1 MNTITQTIIFLLMG
15 ALLVTAI
22 YRLASEAGTSFKAK
36 NHMAVAGWSVFVF
49 GISTRMMYLALG
61 YGVADPSMVL
71 PALGLLL
78 IFLFDTRLGQS
89 NLTPGS
95 RLVAFFNQV
104 RGHEPR
110 GH

>member
-1 MNTITQTIIFLLMG
+1 MNTIAQTIIFLLMG

-22 YRLASEAGTSFKAK
+22 YRLASEAGTSFRAK

-49 GISTRMMYLALG
+49 GISTRTMYIALG
-61 YGVADPSMVL
+61 YGVADLSMVL
-71 PALGLLL
+71 PSLGLLL
-78 IFLFDTRLGQS
+78 VFLFDTRLGQS
-89 NLTPGS
+89 NLTPWS
-95 RLVAFFNQV
+95 RLVTFFNQV